1 MKLSFRTTL
10 LVAAALLIILGA
22 LGDTLIVLPDLH
34 GDLIE
39 IGVRPT
45 VLGGTVIRLYFAA
58 LAMFGFAA
66 IVSAAAIQSIRGVVP
81 ARLTLA
87 IIALIYTVFGV
98 IAFSRSH
105 SPHHLGPLLV
115 GVLLA
120 TAVAIP
126 RPRIA
131 RRRVDSDGDSD

>member
-1 MKLSFRTTL
+1 MKLSFRT
-10 LVAAALLIILGA
+10 ALLIAASLLMILGA
-22 LGDTLIVLPDLH
+22 LGDAFVVLPDLH

-58 LAMFGFAA
+58 LAMFGFAL
-66 IVSAAAIQSIRGVVP
+66 IVSAAAIQSLRGVVP

-87 IIALIYTVFGV
+87 IIALVYTVFGV

-105 SPHHLGPLLV
+105 SPHHLGPLAI

-120 TAVAIP
+120 AALAIP
-126 RPRIA
+126 RPRLA
-131 RRRVDSDGDSD
+131 DLKPVAD